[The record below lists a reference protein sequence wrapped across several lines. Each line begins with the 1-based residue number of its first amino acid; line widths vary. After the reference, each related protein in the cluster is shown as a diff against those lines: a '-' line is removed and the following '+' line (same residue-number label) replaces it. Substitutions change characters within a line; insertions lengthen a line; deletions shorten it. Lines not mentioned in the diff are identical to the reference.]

1 MGFKQLTVVHGG
13 AICAL
18 LLMVALVSVQ
28 CGRGVVSMEKPHP
41 SREMTQNTLLSFQ
54 TLGKGNNSAITV
66 PRRVVIRAETDWR
79 RLWLEHIA
87 GLVPS
92 PPLPQVNF
100 RSDMVI
106 AIFRGETEGG
116 FPITITE
123 IEKRS
128 TELVVFFEE
137 LSPPPGFP
145 LGVAVIRQPYHVVQV
160 EWLSLP
166 VMFQKRPH
174 P

>member
-1 MGFKQLTVVHGG
+1 MAPDT
-13 AICAL
+13 I
-18 LLMVALVSVQ
+18 
-28 CGRGVVSMEKPHP
+28 
-41 SREMTQNTLLSFQ
+41 LSFK
-54 TLGKGNNSAITV
+54 TLAKGSASAITV
-66 PRRVVIRAETDWR
+66 PRRIVIRAETDWR
-79 RLWLEHIA
+79 QLWSEHIA

-100 RSDMVI
+100 RTDMVI

-116 FPITITE
+116 FPITITV
-123 IEKRS
+123 IEKRP
-128 TELVVFFEE
+128 TELVVSFQE

-166 VMFQKRPH
+166 VTFQKSPH